1 MKGVLRLGLAAAA
14 LALLAACAAPGPKIP
29 NAPPS
34 RNAPRPRSPAPPL
47 PERRPEAPPARRE
60 PPPPAPNSTPVRPQ
74 PAPAQ
79 PPSGGL
85 GLSILPGWAEEDHI
99 AALRAYQAGCGADAS
114 ARATCAQA
122 RSLTY
127 PDDETARVFFET
139 WFRLEPVGQDLG
151 LLTSY
156 FAPEYEARFAPDG
169 EFTAPVR
176 PRPADLD
183 PSKPYADR
191 TAIEARSPRDALAW
205 MRPEDLFFL
214 QIQGSGSLT
223 FPGGQRLRAN
233 FAGHNGRAFVGIA
246 TPMRQRGL
254 LADNDTS
261 GEAIRAWLAAHGG
274 PQADAIMRLNP
285 RYVFFSLGP
294 DDGGDPPG
302 AAGIPLPAGRA
313 IAVDPTFH
321 SYGAAY
327 WIDGTAAVLNGAFP
341 TYRRLVMA
349 LDTGGA
355 IRGQVRADLYM
366 GRGQAAGT
374 EAGRVRH
381 SLRMFKLVPI
391 GG

>member
-1 MKGVLRLGLAAAA
+1 MRVLRLGLAAAA
-14 LALLAACAAPGPKIP
+14 LMVLAACAAPGPKFP
-29 NAPPS
+29 TAPPS
-34 RNAPRPRSPAPPL
+34 RNAPKPRPSAPP
-47 PERRPEAPPARRE
+47 PAKPPEAPPVRREPQPPPPARQE
-60 PPPPAPNSTPVRPQ
+60 PPPPP
-74 PAPAQ
+74 
-79 PPSGGL
+79 PPSIGNGL
-85 GLSILPGWAEEDHI
+85 SLSILPGWAEEDHI
-99 AALRAYQAGCGADAS
+99 AALRAYQTGCVADAQ

-122 RSLTY
+122 RRLTY
-127 PDDETARVFFET
+127 PDDETARVFLET
-139 WFRLEPVGQDLG
+139 WFRLEPVGQDPG

-156 FAPEYEARFAPDG
+156 FAPEYEARLAPDG

-183 PSKPYADR
+183 PNRPYADR
-191 TAIEARSPRDALAW
+191 ATIEARSPRDAIAW

-223 FPGGQRLRAN
+223 FPDGQRLRAN
-233 FAGHNGRAFVGIA
+233 FAGHNGRTFVGIA
-246 TPMRQRGL
+246 APMRQRGL
-254 LADNDTS
+254 LADADTS

-294 DDGGDPPG
+294 DDGADPPG
-302 AAGIPLPAGRA
+302 AAGVPLPAGRA
-313 IAVDPTFH
+313 IAVDPSFH
-321 SYGAAY
+321 SYGVAY
-327 WIDGTAAVLNGAFP
+327 WIDATAPVLNGAFP

-366 GRGQAAGT
+366 GRGRAAGV

-381 SLRMFKLVPI
+381 TLRMFRLVPI